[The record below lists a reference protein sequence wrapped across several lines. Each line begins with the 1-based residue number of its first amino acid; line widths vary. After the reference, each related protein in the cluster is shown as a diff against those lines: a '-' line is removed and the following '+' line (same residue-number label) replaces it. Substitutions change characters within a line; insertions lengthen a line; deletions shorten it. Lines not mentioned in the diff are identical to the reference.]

1 MATFSFDV
9 PDELLPALQAEF
21 LIVSTAGATDAATAE
36 EYFAASVIETLRQ
49 RCETYK
55 VGPYYVGAL
64 EPKFLADGSPNPA
77 YQGSDAIVLP
87 EPEPEPTP
95 EPEAPVEEPVVEEP
109 APEPEVI

>member
-1 MATFSFDV
+1 MIFSLEV

-87 EPEPEPTP
+87 EPEPTP

>member
-21 LIVSTAGATDAATAE
+21 LIVSTAGATGAATAE

-55 VGPYYVGAL
+55 VGPYAPWNQSSWLTVRL
-64 EPKFLADGSPNPA
+64 TRRIK
-77 YQGSDAIVLP
+77 VLMP
-87 EPEPEPTP
+87 LCCRSLRLRSLPRQK
-95 EPEAPVEEPVVEEP
+95 
-109 APEPEVI
+109 ISRLSRR

>member
-1 MATFSFDV
+1 MADFTISV
-9 PDELLPALQAEF
+9 PNELLPALQAEF
-21 LIVSTAGATDAATAE
+21 LIVSSTGATAAATAE

-77 YQGSDAIVLP
+77 YDGTDAIVLP
-87 EPEPEPTP
+87 EPEPEPD
-95 EPEAPVEEPVVEEP
+95 APVEDPAGEEP
-109 APEPEVI
+109 ATEPEPEVI

>member
-1 MATFSFDV
+1 MADFTISV
-9 PDELLPALQAEF
+9 PNELLPALQAEF

-77 YQGSDAIVLP
+77 YDGTDAIVLP
-87 EPEPEPTP
+87 EPEPEPD
-95 EPEAPVEEPVVEEP
+95 APVEDPAGEEP
-109 APEPEVI
+109 APEPEPEVI